1 MRAKT
6 QEQTDREIALALEQ
20 YDLCT
25 EARYRAAQRIRNCP
39 YCEGGYRLIEKIPER
54 WSKSRIYST
63 ECECLLNALSIY
75 REWLRAKATYESLS
89 GREAPEIDRDR
100 LRWW

>member
-6 QEQTDREIALALEQ
+6 QEQTDREISLALEQ

-25 EARYRAAQRIRNCP
+25 EARYAAARRIRECP
-39 YCEGGYRLIEKIPER
+39 RCEGGYRIIEIIPER
-54 WSKSRIYST
+54 WDKPRPYAT
-63 ECECLLNALSIY
+63 ECDCLLDALRVY
-75 REWLRAKATYESLS
+75 RDWLRAKATYEQLS
-89 GREAPEIDRDR
+89 GREAPEINREL